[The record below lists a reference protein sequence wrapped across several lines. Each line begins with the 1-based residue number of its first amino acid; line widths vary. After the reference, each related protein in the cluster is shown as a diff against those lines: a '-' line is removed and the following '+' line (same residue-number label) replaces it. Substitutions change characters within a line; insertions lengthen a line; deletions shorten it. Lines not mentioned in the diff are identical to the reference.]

1 MIDVGNLTRIN
12 ARRSI
17 PRLSDPGVP
26 VQFIKTFQLYDFF
39 DTLVSLAVAFVFAT
53 LIGAERQYRQRSAG
67 LRTNVLVAV
76 GAAAF
81 VDLADHLNGAD
92 GAVRV
97 IAYVVSGI
105 GFLGAGA
112 IMKEGMNVRG
122 LNTAATLWASAAVGS
137 CAGADMVAQ
146 SAALTLFVLAGNT
159 LLRPL
164 VNAIDRIPLSGR
176 SSEATYELSVTTDAR
191 RAPEVRE
198 FMNERLEAASYPIR
212 ETKIVYHA
220 NDNVEVAA
228 ILVPLAVEPGDLDAV
243 VGDLSK
249 LSGVSHATWSVS
261 ALE

>member
-1 MIDVGNLTRIN
+1 M
-12 ARRSI
+12 
-17 PRLSDPGVP
+17 
-26 VQFIKTFQLYDFF
+26 QFLQTFQFHDFF
-39 DTLVSLAVAFVFAT
+39 DTLVSLAVAFVFGT

-81 VDLADHLNGAD
+81 VDLGQRLTGAD

-122 LNTAATLWASAAVGS
+122 LNTAATLWASAAVGA

-146 SAALTLFVLAGNT
+146 SAAVTVFVLAGNT

-164 VNAIDRIPLSGR
+164 VNAIDRIPLNETA
-176 SSEATYELSVTTDAR
+176 SEANYDIIVTTSASR
-191 RAPEVRE
+191 VAEVRE
-198 FMNERLEAASYPIR
+198 KLGDILEAANYPVR
-212 ETKIVYHA
+212 DTKVVYRSD
-220 NDNVEVAA
+220 DNVDVATR
-228 ILVPLAVEPGDLDAV
+228 LVTLAAEPNELDQVIARLGALPG
-243 VGDLSK
+243 VGY
-249 LSGVSHATWSVS
+249 ATWMVS
-261 ALE
+261 AME

>member
-1 MIDVGNLTRIN
+1 MRFL
-12 ARRSI
+12 
-17 PRLSDPGVP
+17 
-26 VQFIKTFQLYDFF
+26 QTFQLFDFF
-39 DTLVSLAVAFVFAT
+39 DTLVSLFVAFVFGT

-67 LRTNVLVAV
+67 LRTNVLVSV

-81 VDLADHLNGAD
+81 VDLANHLTGAD
-92 GAVRV
+92 GSVRV

-137 CAGADMVAQ
+137 CAGVDMVAQ

-164 VNAIDRIPLSGR
+164 VNAIDRIPLNAH
-176 SSEATYELSVTTDAR
+176 SSEATYEIIVTTDVDKA
-191 RAPEVRE
+191 AEVRE
-198 FMNERLEAASYPIR
+198 ALSERLEAAKYPVR
-212 ETKIVYHA
+212 ESKVVYRSA
-220 NDNVEVAA
+220 DNVEISAL
-228 ILVPLAVEPGDLDAV
+228 LVSLAVDPADLDAIV
-243 VGDLSK
+243 AELAK
-249 LSGVSHATWSVS
+249 LPGVSHATWHVS

>member
-1 MIDVGNLTRIN
+1 MRA
-12 ARRSI
+12 ARLRCA
-17 PRLSDPGVP
+17 LHF
-26 VQFIKTFQLYDFF
+26 VQTFQLHDFL
-39 DTLVSLAVAFVFAT
+39 DTIVSLLVAFVFAT

-81 VDLADHLNGAD
+81 VDLAEHLTGAD

-97 IAYVVSGI
+97 VAYVVSGI

-164 VNAIDRIPLSGR
+164 VNAIDRIPLNEEA
-176 SSEATYELSVTTDAR
+176 SEASYEIIVTTNPV
-191 RAPEVRE
+191 RAPAIRE
-198 FMNERLEAASYPIR
+198 SMIEKLGAASYPIR
-212 ETKIVYHA
+212 ETKVMY
-220 NDNVEVAA
+220 NSD
-228 ILVPLAVEPGDLDAV
+228 
-243 VGDLSK
+243 
-249 LSGVSHATWSVS
+249 
-261 ALE
+261 

>member
-1 MIDVGNLTRIN
+1 MKF
-12 ARRSI
+12 
-17 PRLSDPGVP
+17 LS
-26 VQFIKTFQLYDFF
+26 TFQTADFF
-39 DTLVSLAVAFVFAT
+39 DTLVSLAVAFVLGT

-137 CAGADMVAQ
+137 CAGADMAAQ
-146 SAALTLFVLAGNT
+146 SAALTVFVLAGNT

-164 VNAIDRIPLSGR
+164 VNAIDRIPLSEE
-176 SSEATYELSVTTDAR
+176 SSEATYELSVVTDAR
-191 RAPEVRE
+191 RAAEVRE
-198 FMNERLEAASYPIR
+198 FMNERLDAASYPVR
-212 ETKIVYHA
+212 ETKIVFHS
-220 NDNVEVAA
+220 NDNVEVSAV
-228 ILVPLAVEPGDLDAV
+228 LVPLSVEPGDLDAV
-243 VGDLSK
+243 VGELSK
-249 LSGVSHATWSVS
+249 LPGVSHATWSIS